1 MTAAEMGER
10 GATKLMLPRRHLR
23 SKAKRARNPEAGR
36 QHGRF
41 TEAPL
46 QTSFLARRFD
56 LDIHHD
62 LVTDH

>member
-1 MTAAEMGER
+1 MGESW
-10 GATKLMLPRRHLR
+10 TTEPILPRSHLR
-23 SKAKRARNPEAGR
+23 GKLKRARNPEAGR